1 MFKKWL
7 GIFAV
12 LVLVAAACGD
22 SDSDSDGG
30 ADAGGGDDSTPSET
44 TAAPQDS
51 GEQTEVTVQSLDEDE
66 GQDLAG
72 QTVTAEPVG
81 DRGPE
86 PSGTL
91 DYAWHT
97 AFSPKWFDPSLNT
110 SSVSQFATQ
119 YLLHDALVR
128 GMPGAPFTPSLAEEY
143 TVADDFTWAHFKLRE
158 GLTFH
163 DGSPLTTEDVKF
175 SYENYTSGANAG
187 PLQDNLDNIEIISD
201 TEIRFNFTG
210 PFLDF
215 MVLYGTTASGAG
227 WILPSDYYQEVG
239 EDEYLQNPIGAGPF
253 KFVENQDNLKIVYEA
268 NTEYW
273 RKNPGV
279 QTVNF
284 NIITDSATR
293 IAALQNGE
301 MDLINVVPG
310 SLLDA
315 VTGQDDLILQ
325 PTTAIPFWIEFVGYD
340 DPESPFNDKRVRE
353 AVALALNREAI
364 NQAETGGGGEAVGQW
379 IPRDWPGA
387 LAADPIPYDVERAKA
402 LMEEAGYGDGFEVN
416 QLTPLPNYFTLG
428 ERIITMLDEIGIRT
442 NLNQMDRGAFLG
454 DINSGKE
461 GTLTGILVNISGAG
475 GGAAARVANFATCD
489 GSASRICDDFIDGRW
504 ADYLAAT
511 DADERTKILDEI
523 QQYIIDEHIF
533 VYAYTLGL
541 NMGQGPDVVTPSN
554 EVWAQIPQYVYPGPW
569 EDIEVK

>member
-1 MFKKWL
+1 MLKRSTLMRWL
-7 GIFAV
+7 ALLAALMLI
-12 LVLVAAACGD
+12 AAACGD
-22 SDSDSDGG
+22 SDDDSSDGDG
-30 ADAGGGDDSTPSET
+30 DGDDVAAET
-44 TAAPQDS
+44 TTT
-51 GEQTEVTVQSLDEDE
+51 TEAEETEITIQSLDEDE
-66 GQDLAG
+66 GQELAG
-72 QTVTAEPVG
+72 QTVVADPVG

-97 AFSPKWFDPSLNT
+97 AFSPKWFDPALNT

-119 YLLHDALVR
+119 YIVHDALVK

-143 TVADDFTWAHFKLRE
+143 TIAEDFTWAHFKLRE

-163 DGSPLTTEDVKF
+163 DGSALTTEDVKF

-215 MVLYGTTASGAG
+215 LVLYGTTASGAG

-239 EDEYLQNPIGAGPF
+239 ADEFLQKPIGAGPF

-268 NTEYW
+268 NTDYW

-279 QTVNF
+279 QTLNF

-293 IAALQNGE
+293 VAALQNGE

-315 VTGQDDLILQ
+315 VRGQDDLILQ
-325 PTTAIPFWIEFVGYD
+325 PTNAVPFWIEFVGYD
-340 DPESPFNDKRVRE
+340 DPDSPFNDKRVRE

-364 NQAETGGGGEAVGQW
+364 NEAETGGGGDTVGQW
-379 IPRDWPGA
+379 IPDDWPGA
-387 LAADPIPYDVERAKA
+387 LQADPIPFDVERAKE
-402 LMEEAGYGDGFEVN
+402 LMAEAGYADGFSVD
-416 QLTPLPNYFTLG
+416 QLTPLPNYFSLG
-428 ERIITMLDEIGIRT
+428 ERIITMLDEIGIET
-442 NLNQMDRGAFLG
+442 KLNQMDRGAFLG
-454 DINSGKE
+454 DINQGKN
-461 GTLTGILVNISGAG
+461 GTLTGILINISGAG

-489 GSASRICDDFIDGRW
+489 GTASRICDEFVDERW
-504 ADYLAAT
+504 AAYQAAT
-511 DADERTKILDEI
+511 DGDERQKILDEI
-523 QQYIIDEHIF
+523 QQYLIDEFIF

-541 NMGQGPDVVTPSN
+541 NMGQGPDVATPST
-554 EVWAQIPQYVYPGPW
+554 ETWAQIPQYVYPGPW
-569 EDIEVK
+569 EDLQVN